1 MAGKTKPMNTIKQML
16 IKMQHDES
24 IKQIARDLMLSR
36 NTIKRYKSFIQS
48 NAYTL
53 EQLIAMDDIEL
64 ERLLNGKASVN
75 KDHLTDLQSMFPWMA
90 QQLKLTGVNRY
101 VLWGEYKERYP
112 QGYSYSQF
120 CWHYQQWDKAQQV
133 SMVIP
138 HSPADKVYIDFAGKK
153 LKYHDLQTDKE
164 VAVEFFVAILGYSQ
178 YSFACAVET
187 QNSADF
193 IFACKQMLE
202 YFEGSPKAIVCDNLK
217 SGVTKADRYEPD
229 VNRSFSD
236 FCNHYQMAIVPTRVA
251 KPKDKSLVEG
261 LVRILYSRI
270 YAPLR
275 NQSFYSLEQINT
287 AIKEQLLKHNQ
298 TPLTKSGNSRL
309 EHYEKQEKTL
319 LNPLPEKA
327 FEIKYYKTATVQK
340 NCHIILSQDKH
351 YYSVP
356 MRYIGKKVL
365 VIYTSSSVH
374 VYYEQQQIAYHAR
387 SRRMHQ
393 YTTVADHL
401 PSQHQYLLG
410 LSPEYF
416 INWAK
421 RIDADV
427 ARYIELLIQ
436 SKSHPEQSFKSC
448 QGIQSLYR
456 KLGAE
461 RLKQAV
467 RKGLELEVYNYMF
480 IKNIME
486 RPPHPAS
493 PPMPVLPLHENIR
506 GPEHYH

>member
-1 MAGKTKPMNTIKQML
+1 
-16 IKMQHDES
+16 
-24 IKQIARDLMLSR
+24 
-36 NTIKRYKSFIQS
+36 
-48 NAYTL
+48 
-53 EQLIAMDDIEL
+53 
-64 ERLLNGKASVN
+64 
-75 KDHLTDLQSMFPWMA
+75 
-90 QQLKLTGVNRY
+90 
-101 VLWGEYKERYP
+101 
-112 QGYSYSQF
+112 
-120 CWHYQQWDKAQQV
+120 
-133 SMVIP
+133 
-138 HSPADKVYIDFAGKK
+138 
-153 LKYHDLQTDKE
+153 
-164 VAVEFFVAILGYSQ
+164 
-178 YSFACAVET
+178 
-187 QNSADF
+187 
-193 IFACKQMLE
+193 
-202 YFEGSPKAIVCDNLK
+202 
-217 SGVTKADRYEPD
+217 
-229 VNRSFSD
+229 
-236 FCNHYQMAIVPTRVA
+236 MAIVPTRVA

-261 LVRILYSRI
+261 LVSILYSRI

-410 LSPEYF
+410 LSPEFF
-416 INWAK
+416 ISWAK

-461 RLKQAV
+461 RLKLAV

>member
-16 IKMQHDES
+16 IKLQHDES
-24 IKQIARDLMLSR
+24 IKQIARDLTLSR

-53 EQLIAMDDIEL
+53 EQLNVMDDIAL
-64 ERLLNGKASVN
+64 EGLLNGKASVS
-75 KDHLTDLQSMFPWMA
+75 KDHLADLQSMFPWME
-90 QQLKLTGVNRY
+90 QQLRLTGVNRY

-120 CWHYQQWDKAQQV
+120 CWHYQQWDKAQQA

-153 LKYHDLQTDKE
+153 LKYHDLQTDKDVE
-164 VAVEFFVAILGYSQ
+164 VEFFVAILGYSQ
-178 YSFACAVET
+178 YSFACAVES

-193 IFACKQMLE
+193 ILACKQMLE
-202 YFEGSPKAIVCDNLK
+202 YFKGSPKVIVCDNLK

-229 VNRSFSD
+229 INRSFSD

-261 LVRILYSRI
+261 LVRILYSRV

-356 MRYIGKKVL
+356 MRYIGKKVS

-410 LSPEYF
+410 LSPEFF

-427 ARYIELLIQ
+427 ARYVELLIQ

-486 RPPHPAS
+486 RPPQPVS